1 MASQS
6 AQSRDNR
13 TIGCALHGAR
23 KQLYRAAYGAA
34 LRVMFQVDPERIHYG
49 ANNVMAFVNSSTLLR
64 GLLSKTLCTD
74 DPRLAQDVFGVRFPR
89 PLGLAAG
96 FDKNARAAKAWSAIG
111 FGFAELGTVTAAAQ
125 PGNPQPRLF
134 RLREDHAIL
143 NRMGFNNDGA
153 AVAARNL
160 RGHLTSGDPAKRGV
174 IGINIGKTKKT
185 PVEQAVDDYRRS
197 ASVLGSMADYLVVNV
212 SSPNTPGLRD
222 LQAVESL
229 RPILQAVQEVCT
241 SPVLLKIAP
250 DLSNA
255 DVDACADLAVELGLA
270 GIVATNTT
278 ISRNGLKTHAAQV
291 EAAGAGGISGPPVA
305 QRSLEVLH
313 RLHERVG
320 DQLVLISVGG
330 ITTPQQAWERI
341 TAGASLLQGYTGL
354 IYGGPGWIKDIH
366 RGILQQLDAHGLEDI
381 SAAVGSGLEWRET

>member
-1 MASQS
+1 MAPEFRQ
-6 AQSRDNR
+6 AQK
-13 TIGCALHGAR
+13 TM
-23 KQLYRAAYGAA
+23 RAAVTSFRSTAYSKAYNAA
-34 LRVMFQVDPERIHYG
+34 LRVMFRIDPERVHHG
-49 ANNVMAFVNSSTLLR
+49 ADNVMALVNSSRLLR
-64 GLLSKTLCTD
+64 KALATVLSTN
-74 DPRLAQDVFGVRFPR
+74 DPRLAQEVFGVRFPR

-111 FGFAELGTVTAAAQ
+111 FGYAELGTVTADAQ

-134 RLREDHAIL
+134 RLKKDRAIL

-153 AVAARNL
+153 AQAAQNL
-160 RGHLTSGDPAKRGV
+160 RGHITSGDAAQRSI
-174 IGINIGKTKKT
+174 IGINIGKTKTT
-185 PVEQAVDDYRRS
+185 PVEYAADDYRRS
-197 ASVLGSMADYLVVNV
+197 ASVLGSAADYLVVNV

-229 RPILQAVQEVCT
+229 RPILQAVTEVCT

-270 GIVATNTT
+270 GIIATNTT
-278 ISRNGLKTHAAQV
+278 ISRAGLQTPASEV

-305 QRSLEVLH
+305 QRSLEILH
-313 RLHERVG
+313 RLHDRVG
-320 DQLVLISVGG
+320 DKLVLISVGG

-341 TAGASLLQGYTGL
+341 TAGATLLQGYTGL
-354 IYGGPGWIKDIH
+354 IYGGPSWITSIH
-366 RGILQQLDAHGLEDI
+366 RGLLNQLEAHGLDNI
-381 SAAVGSGLEWRET
+381 SAAVGSGLEWREN